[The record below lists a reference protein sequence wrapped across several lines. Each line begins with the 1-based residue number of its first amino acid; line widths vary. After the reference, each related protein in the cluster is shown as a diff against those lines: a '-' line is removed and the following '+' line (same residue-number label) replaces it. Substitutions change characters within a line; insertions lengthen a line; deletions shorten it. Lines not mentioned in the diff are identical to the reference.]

1 MSQPGSLSQCL
12 VDSDLA
18 ARDRSRR
25 LRRKALAL
33 SVVFEFAL
41 IAALVLWPL
50 FSPSVLAKPYNLT
63 PLPPYAGGGGS
74 ANQSRS
80 SPRPPKSTHLLTIC
94 LAVCAPTI
102 RSHAPVSD
110 SNAPDVEE
118 SDLDSSGGGDGLP
131 WSGPSIP
138 GGISNGPV
146 VPEPPQP
153 EKPRLQPVRRSS
165 EIMAAMLVHRVD
177 PAYPTIARTAH
188 ISGVVHL
195 HAIIGK
201 DGTIR
206 ELELV
211 DGNILLAQAAIS
223 AVQTW
228 RYRPTMLN
236 GEPVEVETY
245 ITVNFV
251 LN

>member
-1 MSQPGSLSQCL
+1 MSELGSLSQCL
-12 VDSDLA
+12 VDSDLG

-25 LRRKALAL
+25 LRRKALAV

-41 IAALVLWPL
+41 IAALILWPL

-63 PLPPYAGGGGS
+63 PLPPYTGGGGP
-74 ANQSRS
+74 ANQ
-80 SPRPPKSTHLLTIC
+80 PRPGPRRPESTHLLKIC

-102 RSHAPVSD
+102 HSHAPVSD
-110 SNAPDVEE
+110 STAPDV
-118 SDLDSSGGGDGLP
+118 DGPDGNRTGGGDGLP
-131 WSGPSIP
+131 WGGPSIP
-138 GGISNGPV
+138 GGIGNSPV
-146 VPEPPQP
+146 APEPPQP
-153 EKPRLQPVRRSS
+153 EKPHSQRVSRSS

-195 HAIIGK
+195 HAIISK
-201 DGTIR
+201 DGAIR

-211 DGNILLAQAAIS
+211 DGNILLAQAARS

-228 RYRPTMLN
+228 RYRPTLLN